1 VTISGRGRSR
11 GRDRSG
17 SATAGSTVDA
27 AASLLLVGHRH
38 LSPSAAC
45 LRRCAIYLCPVP
57 SSAAAASSAVRP
69 VPRRRRRSDLH
80 LQWNK
85 TMPHSQLPSPVLSLS
100 LRGLAGM
107 EVSPHPA
114 SAYYWLA
121 PAFDLSFSP
130 FPSGFRVNPQ
140 SPSPYVIHDIQVQVY
155 DKVTKKPPTCYK
167 KR

>member
-1 VTISGRGRSR
+1 
-11 GRDRSG
+11 
-17 SATAGSTVDA
+17 
-27 AASLLLVGHRH
+27 
-38 LSPSAAC
+38 
-45 LRRCAIYLCPVP
+45 
-57 SSAAAASSAVRP
+57 
-69 VPRRRRRSDLH
+69 
-80 LQWNK
+80 
-85 TMPHSQLPSPVLSLS
+85 MPHSQLPSPVLSLS

-155 DKVTKKPPTCYK
+155 NKVTKKTTHLLQKKGNQPLKHTVPTLSLVGRICLCSLQLT
-167 KR
+167 R